1 MPASID
7 WCSAACS
14 AGGTA
19 SGAGVTGQTPSQIL
33 LSLAGEVALLLWS
46 VRMVTA
52 GIQAAFGSRL
62 RAALATGLDSR
73 WRAFGAGLLVT
84 AGLQSSTATAMMIA
98 SFSGAGLIAL
108 APALAMM
115 LGANVGTTLI
125 VQIISF
131 DTSAAAPML
140 ILAGY
145 TGMRRFAALSAGE
158 TAKALFGLGLMLLSL
173 HLMQGTI
180 APVEHSQVL
189 RTALG
194 SLSGDP
200 LIALLLAA
208 ALSFAAHS
216 SLAAILVVM
225 NLAATGIIET
235 PTMLAMVLG
244 CNLGTA
250 FNPLVQAL
258 KENVAARRVPLGN
271 LANRLV
277 GCAVGLPL
285 LPLLAQVLE
294 RLALGPAQSAALFHL
309 VFNLAMAGLFLVP
322 LPAIARLLM
331 RLLPEPTAEADP
343 SRQRYLDEAALATPT
358 IALSNATREVLRM
371 ADVVDDML
379 KTSLAAFAE
388 DDPDRVA
395 AVSRADDVLDSLY
408 NQIQLYVGA
417 IAHDSLSEADE
428 RRLSEVLGLA
438 INLEHIGDIVEKNL
452 MQMAGKRIRDQRRL
466 PVEALARI
474 GDMHRRLRDHLRLA
488 LTVFI
493 SQDEVTAR
501 RVIREKETFR
511 ELERQAIEAHL
522 AQIRTGNREAVII
535 SALQL
540 DIARDL
546 KRIEAHIAATVHRL
560 LERKGLLRESRLMQA
575 AE

>member
-1 MPASID
+1 M
-7 WCSAACS
+7 
-14 AGGTA
+14 
-19 SGAGVTGQTPSQIL
+19 TGQTSTQIL
-33 LSLAGEVALLLWS
+33 LALAGEVALLLWS
-46 VRMVTA
+46 VQMVTA
-52 GIQAAFGSRL
+52 GISTAFGSRL
-62 RAALATGLDSR
+62 RAVLATGLDSR

-125 VQIISF
+125 VQFVSF
-131 DTSAAAPML
+131 DMSALVPLL

-145 TGMRRFAALSAGE
+145 VGMRRFGQLSAAE

-173 HLMQGTI
+173 RLMQGTMG
-180 APVEHSQVL
+180 PVGHSQVL
-189 RTALG
+189 RTVLG
-194 SLSGDP
+194 SLSDDP
-200 LIALLLAA
+200 VIALVLAA
-208 ALSFAAHS
+208 VLSFAAHS

-225 NLAATGIIET
+225 SLAATGVIET
-235 PTMLAMVLG
+235 QTMLAMVLG

-250 FNPLVQAL
+250 LNPLVQAM
-258 KENVAARRVPLGN
+258 KGPIVARRVPLGN
-271 LANRLV
+271 LANRLL

-285 LPLLAQVLE
+285 LSVLTPLLE

-309 VFNLAMAGLFLVP
+309 AFNIAMAAFFLFP

-331 RLLPEPTAEADP
+331 RFIPDPAPEADP
-343 SRQRYLDEAALATPT
+343 SRPRYLDETALATPT

-379 KTSLAAFAE
+379 KTSLEAFE
-388 DDPDRVA
+388 GDDPARVA
-395 AVSRADDVLDSLY
+395 AVSGADDVLDSLY

-417 IAHDSLSEADE
+417 IAPDALSPAEE
-428 RRLSEVLGLA
+428 RRLSEVLALA

-466 PVEALARI
+466 PGEALVRI
-474 GDMHRRLRDHLRLA
+474 ADMHLRLREHLRLA
-488 LTVFI
+488 VTVFI
-493 SQDEVTAR
+493 SQDEATAR
-501 RVIREKETFR
+501 RIVREKETFR
-511 ELERQAIEAHL
+511 ELERAATEAHL
-522 AQIRTGNREAVII
+522 AEMRTGSREAVIV

-546 KRIEAHIAATVHRL
+546 KRIDAHIAATVHGLLEEKGALIGSRL
-560 LERKGLLRESRLMQA
+560 LRA